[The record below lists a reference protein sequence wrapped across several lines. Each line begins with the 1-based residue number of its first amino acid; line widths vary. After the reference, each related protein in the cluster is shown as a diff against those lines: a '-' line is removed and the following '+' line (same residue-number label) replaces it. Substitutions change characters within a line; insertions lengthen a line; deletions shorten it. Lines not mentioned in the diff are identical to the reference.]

1 MRAPS
6 AVSYTLLY
14 ESGEVLGRSQDFHI
28 SIISQHS
35 ARVKGL
41 LVKVDP
47 LCHYHVGN
55 FVSSCF
61 WLLRLSVPIF
71 PWLETRLSLNDY
83 IGCRTICLKAAL
95 NCWLENIKSNE
106 QEQSQSFGSRGRD
119 WTSVQVQYLTFQLLR
134 TMCALI
140 HCTFVSLLVM
150 ELRALSTSINRFV
163 VYQNILWSEME
174 SLGENIAF

>member
-55 FVSSCF
+55 FVSSYF

-83 IGCRTICLKAAL
+83 SGCRTICLKAAL

-134 TMCALI
+134 TMCAWI

-163 VYQNILWSEME
+163 VYQNILWSEW
-174 SLGENIAF
+174 SL

>member
-83 IGCRTICLKAAL
+83 SGCRTICLKAAL

-134 TMCALI
+134 TMCAWI

-163 VYQNILWSEME
+163 VYQNKLWSGME